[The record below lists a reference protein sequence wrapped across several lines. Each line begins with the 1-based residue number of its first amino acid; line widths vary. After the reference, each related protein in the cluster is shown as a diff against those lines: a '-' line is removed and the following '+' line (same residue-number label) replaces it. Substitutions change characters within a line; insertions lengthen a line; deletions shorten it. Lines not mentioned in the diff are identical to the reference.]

1 MSNDIDLKG
10 VRAVQILLVED
21 NEADVI
27 LTQLAFKE
35 SKLIINMDT
44 VEDGEKCMAYLRKQ
58 APYQDAP
65 TPDLILL
72 DLNLPVMDGREV
84 LSEILKDDA
93 LRNLP
98 VVILTTSRSDSDLL
112 AMYNLRC
119 NSYITKPIDFEQ
131 FHRVVQSLC
140 DYWFT
145 VVTLPPKK

>member
-1 MSNDIDLKG
+1 MSNDIDLKR
-10 VRAVQILLVED
+10 VRAVDILLVED
-21 NEADVI
+21 NEADVV

-35 SKLIINMDT
+35 SKLLINMDT

-58 APYQDAP
+58 EPYGNAP

-84 LSEILKDDA
+84 LSEILKDEA
-93 LRNLP
+93 LRKLP
-98 VVILTTSRSDSDLL
+98 VVILTTSRSDSDLQ

-131 FHRVVQSLC
+131 FHRVVKSLC
-140 DYWFT
+140 EYWFT